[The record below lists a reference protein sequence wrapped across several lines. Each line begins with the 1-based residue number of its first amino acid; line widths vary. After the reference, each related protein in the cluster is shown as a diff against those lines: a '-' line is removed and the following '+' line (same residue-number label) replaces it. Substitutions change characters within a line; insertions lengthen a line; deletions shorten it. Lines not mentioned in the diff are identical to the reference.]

1 MEATLELASAAGTRQ
16 VPIDEFYKGYKQLDL
31 AADELL
37 VRVRMPLPAPADLL
51 RLMKVSRRRDLDIST
66 FTAAILIRRDAER
79 IAAARIAY
87 GGVGPTVMR
96 MRAAEQALVGR
107 PFTEETFRHA
117 GEVAAGE
124 IRPLTDVRGTADYRL
139 QLARNVL
146 LKCYHEQMVA
156 AG

>member
-1 MEATLELASAAGTRQ
+1 
-16 VPIDEFYKGYKQLDL
+16 
-31 AADELL
+31 
-37 VRVRMPLPAPADLL
+37 
-51 RLMKVSRRRDLDIST
+51 
-66 FTAAILIRRDAER
+66 
-79 IAAARIAY
+79 
-87 GGVGPTVMR
+87 MR

-117 GEVAAGE
+117 GEAAAGE